1 MKLIHICLGSLVVV
15 VVLVIGLTLPGCES
29 DPLLAPQ
36 TEVADEGGSYG
47 NTNLP
52 PGGANT
58 TKTDVN
64 PAQNNKAGNSRLQN
78 TNPKR
83 F

>member
-1 MKLIHICLGSLVVV
+1 MKLVYICLGSLIVGA
-15 VVLVIGLTLPGCES
+15 VLVVGLTLIGCES
-29 DPLLAPQ
+29 NPILAPQ
-36 TEVADEGGSYG
+36 SEVVDEGGSYG

-52 PGGANT
+52 PSGANN

-64 PAQNNKAGNSRLQN
+64 PAQNNKAGNSRRQN

>member
-1 MKLIHICLGSLVVV
+1 MKLTHICLGSLIVGA
-15 VVLVIGLTLPGCES
+15 VLVVGLTLPGCES

-36 TEVADEGGSYG
+36 LEVADEGGSYG

-52 PGGANT
+52 PSGANN

-64 PAQNNKAGNSRLQN
+64 PAQNDEAASNRRQN
-78 TNPKR
+78 TNPER

>member
-1 MKLIHICLGSLVVV
+1 MKLVHICLGSLIVGA
-15 VVLVIGLTLPGCES
+15 VLVVGLTLPGCES
-29 DPLLAPQ
+29 DPILAPQ
-36 TEVADEGGSYG
+36 SEVSDEGGSYG

-52 PGGANT
+52 PSGANN

-64 PAQNNKAGNSRLQN
+64 PAQNNKLGTSRRQN